1 MSKAIDF
8 YNNTIQYRFIDLD
21 LSVTFTLDNED
32 FLFVPGFKS
41 SDAKSHLNV
50 PRDLFSKLFYYN
62 IHYADVVKADY
73 TKMRYA
79 MDSVGWYK
87 ASYSNAIVDV
97 SNQVVS
103 SSVFQNIKYD
113 YIRFILKA
121 ITGNNTTSGLFRN
134 TDKLLQNIV
143 AMDPAFNNQI
153 VSILD
158 TCGTKDSPKG
168 KDTYYNNP
176 SRVLIESLLAND
188 NVIETDNVIRRSALI
203 DEMTTYATDFHNNS
217 TQYYVLGTKTG
228 EVIQYCYFPIY
239 WKSAVGRTEIT
250 FQEYDTTFY
259 QNTSIANRY
268 ENIDSIFT
276 TAYQLRLSTLYYY
289 PLYLS
294 NIDGTKTSILLD
306 GIVYYTTDP
315 YGKPNM
321 SATHTMYSTVV
332 SNNIAYYVKG
342 TKEGETKPQMYFP
355 IYLNNAAGRI
365 PVTFT
370 DASYASYTLYTTYT
384 NYSNINTTIVETI
397 DSYSIY
403 ASYLNSP
410 PQYYDISLNA
420 SVDSTKIQ
428 FTDISYRGM
437 TFYTNHSKY
446 DTTYYV
452 YDITTGNYYYPIYLT
467 NDTGRA
473 PIQFTNVDP
482 LITFYTTD
490 PLSKTGI
497 SSSLS
502 YIDYTTLNTSTSLYY
517 IYGTKTGTNY
527 QQYYTVYTNR
537 ITSLGSLN
545 EIQFKEYPGRTFYY
559 KNSLNDYDEYNSNI
573 YTNYYVYGTNNG
585 KTGYYYPLSTF
596 SSAIATTPITITTP
610 LTSITFYS
618 TENPVLFSLRYE
630 DIASTLYNNIKTI
643 PYYVYGT
650 KTGTDTPY
658 NYFPIYVN
666 YPGHV
671 CSTPITFKE
680 YPNNIFY
687 TNYDEISPFYP
698 FHFEYSDSLSVRITY
713 KPKYNTY
720 LGKEVRD
727 YSYEVSLD
735 MGLESIFNVP
745 YKTLGDENTTGV
757 DVGEITYSG
766 TKVYR
771 ALSKAFHYVI
781 QNANMPNLYDSPY
794 HFYPTLNDIYNIS
807 FDTLNT
813 TLGTKW
819 YVSIFCRPRAFSS
832 DVYDQ
837 IGFDRFNSENT
848 VSIVDTWTTYDI
860 NSLTWTNGTTTGLTW
875 ENVLNLIITPTTTPY
890 GYIKTNGQQQI
901 MVIAISSDNAGPSIR
916 NVKVIFKDDRIIQM
930 T

>member
-21 LSVTFTLDNED
+21 LSVTLTLDNED
-32 FLFVPGFKS
+32 FLFIPGFKS

-62 IHYADVVKADY
+62 IQYADVLTDDY

-79 MDSVGWYK
+79 MNSEGWYN
-87 ASYSNAIVDV
+87 ASYSNAVVDV
-97 SNQVVS
+97 SNQVMS
-103 SSVFQNIKYD
+103 SSVFQNVKYD

-134 TDKLLQNIV
+134 TDKLLQNVV
-143 AMDPAFNNQI
+143 AMDPAFNSQI

-168 KDTYYNNP
+168 TDTYYNNP

-188 NVIETDNVIRRSALI
+188 NVVETDNVERRTALI
-203 DEMTTYATDFHNNS
+203 SDMTTNATNFHNNS

-228 EVIQYCYFPIY
+228 EEIKYCYFPIY
-239 WKSAVGRTEIT
+239 WKSGIGRSEIT
-250 FQEYDTTFY
+250 FQEYKDTFY
-259 QNTSIANRY
+259 QNTSTATRY
-268 ENIDSIFT
+268 HNIDSIFT
-276 TAYQLRLSTLYYY
+276 TAYQIQISTLYYY

-306 GIVYYTTDP
+306 GITFYTTEP

-321 SATHTMYSTVV
+321 SLTHPFYITIDNDDT
-332 SNNIAYYVKG
+332 AYYVKG
-342 TKEGETKPQMYFP
+342 TKKGESKQQMYFP
-355 IYLNNAAGRI
+355 IYLNVGTGRI

-370 DASYASYTLYTTYT
+370 DASYASYTLYTIYP
-384 NYSNINTTIVETI
+384 NYSSINT
-397 DSYSIY
+397 SITSNTNTY
-403 ASYLNSP
+403 ALFASYLNSP
-410 PQYYDISLNA
+410 AQFYDVTLNA
-420 SVDSTKIQ
+420 DTDSRAIQ
-428 FTDISYRGM
+428 FTDVSYSGM
-437 TFYTNHSKY
+437 TFYTKHVNYDISYSVH
-446 DTTYYV
+446 DTTAYKF
-452 YDITTGNYYYPIYLT
+452 YYPVYLI
-467 NDTGRA
+467 NDVGRI
-473 PIQFTNVDP
+473 PIRFTSVDP
-482 LITFYTTD
+482 SITFYTTD
-490 PLSKTGI
+490 VVGKQTDNDN
-497 SSSLS
+497 
-502 YIDYTTLNTSTSLYY
+502 YTDYATLKTSTLLYY
-517 IYGTKTGTNY
+517 IYGTKTGTTY
-527 QQYYTVYTNR
+527 QQYYTVYTNIIPGSDSLTE
-537 ITSLGSLN
+537 IT
-545 EIQFKEYPGRTFYY
+545 FKEYPGRKFYY
-559 KNSLNDYDEYNSNI
+559 KNGINDCIEYNSTLNQ
-573 YTNYYVYGTNNG
+573 YAYYYYGTVDG
-585 KTGYYYPLSTF
+585 KTGYYYPVYTIQTAF
-596 SSAIATTPITITTP
+596 ATIPVTITNS
-610 LTSITFYS
+610 LNESILLYTS
-618 TENPVLFSLRYE
+618 ENPILFSLRYE
-630 DIASTLYNNIKTI
+630 DIASTLYNSIKTT

-650 KTGTDTPY
+650 KSDTNTPY
-658 NYFPIYVN
+658 HHFPIYVN

-671 CSTPITFKE
+671 CSTPVTFKE

-687 TNYDEISPFYP
+687 TNYEEISPFYP
-698 FHFEYSDSLSVRITY
+698 FEFEYSDSLSVRITY
-713 KPKYNTY
+713 KPKYNSY

-735 MGLESIFNVP
+735 MGLESTFDVP
-745 YKTLGDENTTGV
+745 YKTLGDENTTGE

-766 TKVYR
+766 EKLYR
-771 ALSKAFHYVI
+771 ALSQAFHYVL
-781 QNANMPNLYDSPY
+781 QNAKMPDLYESPY
-794 HFYPTLNDIYNIS
+794 HFYPTLNDISNVS

-848 VSIVDTWTTYDI
+848 VSVVNTWTSYDI
-860 NSLTWTNGTTTGLTW
+860 NSLTWTNGTKVRLTW

-901 MVIAISSDNAGPSIR
+901 MVLAISADNAGPSIR
-916 NVKVIFKDDRIIQM
+916 NVKVLFKDGRTIRL